1 MQRSKGPKSLSNDL
15 FVWQNQCNALLKYID
30 IILIKHNTIILVIV
44 RILTLVIL
52 LIYFYLYH
60 EEYVMS

>member
-1 MQRSKGPKSLSNDL
+1 MQRSKGTKSLSNDL
-15 FVWQNQCNALLKYID
+15 FAWQNQCNALLKYID